1 MPETDLEIKECGTTT
16 KRIWIPGEPHA
27 IERHRVIMCC
37 VVRKKGMM
45 KTATGKFLKRER
57 SR

>member
-16 KRIWIPGEPHA
+16 KRIWIPIEPHA

-45 KTATGKFLKRER
+45 ETATGKFLKREE